1 MPCQD
6 ERMVCESMGNS
17 NFDIVVIGSGVIG
30 HSIAFRLK
38 QDAPQLKIVVLGDP
52 VNSLQ
57 ASRAAAGMLAPFCEC
72 DRADRFFKFC
82 RESLDKF
89 PEFLKELVFVSEV
102 SVHFSFEG
110 SLMPSSSYQETWE
123 ERKVFFA
130 SEDIPHEIWSIEKVR
145 QKAPYLS
152 KDCGEVMWVGEGQ
165 VNNRQ
170 MHDSL
175 MRASKNL
182 GIRVLEANVSG
193 FIRKGSAIASAVTDS
208 GNINGE
214 RFVLASGSWS
224 SQLARVLEVSI
235 PLKPIKGQMCRVQL
249 DDHFMDYTLHGKM
262 TYIAPWREGNGFV
275 IGSTMEDRGFDP
287 SIENEVID
295 RLIANAAE
303 ILPCLKTAPLIESW
317 TGLRPAAE
325 DLMPIMGKSWRYDNL
340 FYSSG
345 HYRNGI
351 LLTPNQADYMSGI
364 IRDTLDDEIP
374 EFSPSRYNL

>member
-1 MPCQD
+1 MD
-6 ERMVCESMGNS
+6 ND

-38 QDAPQLKIVVLGDP
+38 QDDPHLKIAVLGDP

-72 DRADRFFKFC
+72 DKADRFFRFC
-82 RESLDKF
+82 RDSLDKF
-89 PEFLKELVFVSEV
+89 PLFLEELVSVSEV
-102 SVHFSFEG
+102 PVHFSPAG
-110 SLMPSSSYQETWE
+110 SLMPSSNYRDTWE
-123 ERKVFFA
+123 ERKAFFTR
-130 SEDIPHEIWSIEKVR
+130 EDIPHEIWSMDKVR
-145 QKAPYLS
+145 QKAPYLAQ
-152 KDCGEVMWVGEGQ
+152 DCGEVMWVGEGQ

-175 MRASKNL
+175 MQASRQL
-182 GIRVLEANVSG
+182 EIHVLEANVSG
-193 FIRKGSAIASAVTDS
+193 FIRKDSIIASAVTDS
-208 GNINGE
+208 GNIAGE
-214 RFVLASGSWS
+214 KFVLASGSWS

-249 DDHFMDYTLHGKM
+249 EDHFMDYTLHGRM

-287 SIENEVID
+287 SIEDEVID
-295 RLIANAAE
+295 RLIDNAAE
-303 ILPCLKTAPLIESW
+303 ILPALKTAPLIESW

-325 DLMPIMGKSWRYDNL
+325 DLMPIMGKSAKYGNL

-351 LLTPNQADYMSGI
+351 LMTPNQADYMSGV
-364 IRDTLDDEIP
+364 IRGTLGDEIL
-374 EFSPSRYNL
+374 EFSPARYKL

>member
-1 MPCQD
+1 MD
-6 ERMVCESMGNS
+6 NS

-38 QDAPQLKIVVLGDP
+38 QDAPQLKIAVLGDP

-72 DRADRFFKFC
+72 DKADRFFKFC
-82 RESLDKF
+82 RESLNKF
-89 PEFLKELVFVSEV
+89 SQFLEELVSVSGV
-102 SVHFSFEG
+102 PVHFSREG
-110 SLMPSSSYQETWE
+110 SLMPFSNYRETWE
-123 ERKVFFA
+123 ERKQFFA
-130 SEDIPHEIWSIEKVR
+130 CEDIPHEIWSVDKVR

-152 KDCGEVMWVGEGQ
+152 EDCGEVMWVGEGQ

-170 MHDSL
+170 MHDAL
-175 MRASKNL
+175 MKASKNL
-182 GIRVLEANVSG
+182 GNRVLEANVSG
-193 FIRKGSAIASAVTDS
+193 FILKGSVITAAVADS
-208 GNINGE
+208 RQIHGGQ
-214 RFVLASGSWS
+214 FVLASGSWS
-224 SQLARVLEVSI
+224 PQLARVLGVSI

-287 SIENEVID
+287 SIEEGVID
-295 RLIANAAE
+295 LLIAKAAE
-303 ILPCLKTAPLIESW
+303 ILPQLKTAPLIESW

-325 DLMPIMGKSWRYDNL
+325 DLMPIMGDSQRYDNL

-351 LLTPNQADYMSGI
+351 LLTPNQADYISAL
-364 IRDTLDDEIP
+364 IRDTGVDAIP

>member
-38 QDAPQLKIVVLGDP
+38 QDAPQLKIAVLGDP

-130 SEDIPHEIWSIEKVR
+130 SEDIPHEIWSIDKVR

-152 KDCGEVMWVGEGQ
+152 EDCGEVMWVGEGQ

-208 GNINGE
+208 GNLNGE

-374 EFSPSRYNL
+374 EFSHSRYNL

>member
-1 MPCQD
+1 MNNGD
-6 ERMVCESMGNS
+6 
-17 NFDIVVIGSGVIG
+17 FDIVVIGSGVIG

-38 QDAPQLKIVVLGDP
+38 QDAPQLKIAVLGDP

-72 DRADRFFKFC
+72 DRVDPFFRFC

-89 PEFLKELVFVSEV
+89 PEFLRELASVSET
-102 SVHFSFEG
+102 SVHFSFSG
-110 SLMPSSSYQETWE
+110 SLMPSSSYRETWE
-123 ERKVFFA
+123 ERKAFFA
-130 SEDIPHEIWSIEKVR
+130 SEDIPHELWSRQQVR
-145 QKAPYLS
+145 QKAPYLAE
-152 KDCGEVMWVGEGQ
+152 DCGEVMWVGEGQ

-170 MHDSL
+170 MHDAL
-175 MRASKNL
+175 IQASGKL
-182 GIRVLEANVSG
+182 GIHVLEANVSG
-193 FIRKGSAIASAVTDS
+193 FIRKGSSIVSAVTDS
-208 GNINGE
+208 GNISGE

-249 DDHFMDYTLHGKM
+249 EDHFMDYTLHGKM

-287 SIENEVID
+287 SVEDEVID

-303 ILPCLKTAPLIESW
+303 ILPSLKMAPLIESW

-325 DLMPIMGKSWRYDNL
+325 DLMPIMGKSGRYENL
-340 FYSSG
+340 LYSSG

-364 IRDTLDDEIP
+364 IRGTLSDEISA
-374 EFSPSRYNL
+374 FSPSRYNL

>member
-1 MPCQD
+1 MD
-6 ERMVCESMGNS
+6 NG
-17 NFDIVVIGSGVIG
+17 NFDVVVIGSGVIG

-38 QDAPQLKIVVLGDP
+38 QDAPHLKIAVLGDP

-72 DRADRFFKFC
+72 DKADRFFRFC
-82 RESLDKF
+82 RDSLDKF
-89 PEFLKELVFVSEV
+89 PLFLAELVSVSEV
-102 SVHFSFEG
+102 PVHFSAAG
-110 SLMPSSSYQETWE
+110 SLMPASNYRDTWE
-123 ERKVFFA
+123 ERKAFFLR
-130 SEDIPHEIWSIEKVR
+130 ENIPHEIWSMEKVR
-145 QKAPYLS
+145 QKAPYLAE
-152 KDCGEVMWVGEGQ
+152 DCGEVMWVGEGQ

-175 MRASKNL
+175 MQASRKL
-182 GIRVLEANVSG
+182 GIHVLEANVSG
-193 FIRKGSAIASAVTDS
+193 FIRKDSTIASAVTDS
-208 GNINGE
+208 GNISGE
-214 RFVLASGSWS
+214 KFVLASGSWS

-249 DDHFMDYTLHGKM
+249 DDHFMDYTLHGMM

-287 SIENEVID
+287 SIEDEVID
-295 RLIANAAE
+295 RLIDKAAE
-303 ILPCLKTAPLIESW
+303 ILPALKTAPLIESW

-325 DLMPIMGKSWRYDNL
+325 DLMPIMGKSAKYENL

-351 LLTPNQADYMSGI
+351 LMTPNQADYMSGVV
-364 IRDTLDDEIP
+364 RGTLSDEIL
-374 EFSPSRYNL
+374 EFSPTRYNL

>member
-1 MPCQD
+1 MD
-6 ERMVCESMGNS
+6 NI

-30 HSIAFRLK
+30 HSIAFRIK
-38 QDAPQLKIVVLGDP
+38 QDAPQLKIAVLGDP

-89 PEFLKELVFVSEV
+89 PEFLKELVSVSEV
-102 SVHFSFEG
+102 SVHFSIEG

-130 SEDIPHEIWSIEKVR
+130 SEDIPHEIWSIDKVR
-145 QKAPYLS
+145 QKVPYLS
-152 KDCGEVMWVGEGQ
+152 EDCGEVMWVGEGQ

>member
-1 MPCQD
+1 M
-6 ERMVCESMGNS
+6 S
-17 NFDIVVIGSGVIG
+17 NGSFDIVVIGSGVIG

-38 QDAPQLKIVVLGDP
+38 QDAPHLTVAVLGDP

-72 DRADRFFKFC
+72 DQADRFFTFC

-89 PEFLKELVFVSEV
+89 PEFIKELVSVSGV
-102 SVHFSFEG
+102 PVHCSFAG
-110 SLMPSSSYQETWE
+110 SLMPSSTYRDTWE
-123 ERKVFFA
+123 SRKTFFA
-130 SEDIPHEIWSIEKVR
+130 KENIRHEIWDAAKVR

-152 KDCGEVMWVGEGQ
+152 EDCGEVMWVGEGQ

-175 MRASKNL
+175 MQASRKL
-182 GIRVLEANVSG
+182 GIHVLEANVSG
-193 FIRKGSAIASAVTDS
+193 FIRKNSAIISAVTDS
-208 GNINGE
+208 GNIDGGQ
-214 RFVLASGSWS
+214 FVLASGSWS

-249 DDHFMDYTLHGKM
+249 DDHFMDYTLHGQM

-287 SIENEVID
+287 SVDNEVID
-295 RLIANAAE
+295 RLIANAAQ
-303 ILPCLKTAPLIESW
+303 ILPSLKTAPLIESW
-317 TGLRPAAE
+317 AGLRPAAE
-325 DLMPIMGKSWRYDNL
+325 DLMPIMGKSGRYDNL
-340 FYSSG
+340 YYSSG

-351 LLTPNQADYMSGI
+351 LLTPHQADYMSAV
-364 IRDTLDDEIP
+364 IRGVLDNEVS
-374 EFSPSRYNL
+374 EFSPCRYDL

>member
-1 MPCQD
+1 MEWALKD
-6 ERMVCESMGNS
+6 EWMKNS
-17 NFDIVVIGSGVIG
+17 DFDIVVIGSGVIG

-38 QDAPQLKIVVLGDP
+38 QDDPQLKIAVLGDP

-72 DRADRFFKFC
+72 DQADRFFKFC

-89 PEFLKELVFVSEV
+89 PDLLKELISVSDV
-102 SVHFSFEG
+102 PIHFSFEG
-110 SLMPSSSYQETWE
+110 SLMPSSGYKDTWE
-123 ERKVFFA
+123 ERKAFFA
-130 SEDIPHEIWSIEKVR
+130 NENIPHEVWSVEKVR

-152 KDCGEVMWVGEGQ
+152 EDCGEVMWVGEGQ

-175 MRASKNL
+175 MQASRNL
-182 GIRVLEANVSG
+182 GIKVLEANVSG
-193 FIRKGSAIASAVTDS
+193 FKREGATISTAVTDS
-208 GNINGE
+208 GNIDGD

-287 SIENEVID
+287 SIEDEVID
-295 RLIANAAE
+295 GLIANAAE

-325 DLMPIMGKSWRYDNL
+325 DLMPIMGKSGKYDNL
-340 FYSSG
+340 YYSSG

-351 LLTPNQADYMSGI
+351 LLTPNQSDYMSGV
-364 IRDTLDDEIP
+364 IRSTLKEEIP

>member
-1 MPCQD
+1 MGLK
-6 ERMVCESMGNS
+6 ERYMDNHD
-17 NFDIVVIGSGVIG
+17 FDIVVIGSGVIG

-38 QDAPQLKIVVLGDP
+38 QDAPQLKIAVLGDP

-72 DRADRFFKFC
+72 DKADRFFKFC

-89 PEFLKELVFVSEV
+89 PQFLQELVSVSEV
-102 SVHFSFEG
+102 SVHFSFKG
-110 SLMPSSSYQETWE
+110 SLMPSSSYRETWE
-123 ERKVFFA
+123 ERKRFFA
-130 SEDIPHEIWSIEKVR
+130 EEAIPHELWSVDKVR

-152 KDCGEVMWVGEGQ
+152 EDCGEVMWVGEGQ

-170 MHDSL
+170 MHDAL
-175 MRASKNL
+175 MQASRNL
-182 GIRVLEANVSG
+182 GNHVLEANVSG
-193 FIRKGSAIASAVTDS
+193 FIRKGSTLASAVTDS
-208 GNINGE
+208 GNINGG

-287 SIENEVID
+287 SIEEGVID
-295 RLIANAAE
+295 ELIANAAE

-325 DLMPIMGKSWRYDNL
+325 DLMPIMGKSRRYDNL

-351 LLTPNQADYMSGI
+351 LLTPNQADYMSGL
-364 IRDTLDDEIP
+364 IRDSLDNEVS

>member
-1 MPCQD
+1 MNKID
-6 ERMVCESMGNS
+6 
-17 NFDIVVIGSGVIG
+17 FDIVIIGSGVIG

-38 QDAPQLKIVVLGDP
+38 QDAPHLKIAVLGDP

-72 DRADRFFKFC
+72 DEADPFFKFC
-82 RESLDKF
+82 RESLTKY
-89 PEFLKELVFVSEV
+89 PEFLKELASVSEV
-102 SVHFSFEG
+102 SVHHSFAG
-110 SLMPSSSYQETWE
+110 SLMPASSYRETWE
-123 ERKVFFA
+123 ERKAFFA
-130 SEDIPHEIWSIEKVR
+130 REDIPHEVWSPEKVR
-145 QKAPYLS
+145 QKAPYLAE
-152 KDCGEVMWVGEGQ
+152 DCGEVMWVGEGQ

-170 MHDSL
+170 MHSAL
-175 MRASKNL
+175 IQASGRR
-182 GIRVLEANVSG
+182 GIHVLEANVSG
-193 FIRKGSAIASAVTDS
+193 FIRDGASILSAVTDS

-249 DDHFMDYTLHGKM
+249 ADHFMDYTLHGKM

-287 SIENEVID
+287 SVENAVID

-317 TGLRPAAE
+317 AGLRPAAE
-325 DLMPIMGKSWRYDNL
+325 DLMPIMGKSGRYENL
-340 FYSSG
+340 LYSSG

-351 LLTPNQADYMSGI
+351 LLTPNQADYMSALMRG
-364 IRDTLDDEIP
+364 TLDNEIP